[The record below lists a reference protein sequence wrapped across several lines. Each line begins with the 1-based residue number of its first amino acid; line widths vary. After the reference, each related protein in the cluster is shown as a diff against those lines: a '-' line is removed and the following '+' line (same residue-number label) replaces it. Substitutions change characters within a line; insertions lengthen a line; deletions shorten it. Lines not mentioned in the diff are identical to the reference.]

1 MNKKQREKGKRKDI
15 KNRTRPDTRP
25 IPVADGWAGAEMRVF
40 TLSISIKNVKTE
52 KKKNVKKRIGK
63 QGQVGQKV
71 GHFVDEV
78 SHLSF
83 PKIPPEQT
91 INRRV
96 DIKL

>member
-1 MNKKQREKGKRKDI
+1 MNNMTES
-15 KNRTRPDTRP
+15 
-25 IPVADGWAGAEMRVF
+25 A
-40 TLSISIKNVKTE
+40 SIKYNLAERRHYTGSITE
-52 KKKNVKKRIGK
+52 KKKNVKKIIGK

-91 INRRV
+91 FNRRV

>member
-1 MNKKQREKGKRKDI
+1 
-15 KNRTRPDTRP
+15 
-25 IPVADGWAGAEMRVF
+25 MRVF